1 MYDPFKSVSEIS
13 YQGVSASAFFFR
25 KFSTGTYSKYPIIFG
40 DENDRENQRELD
52 PNPDPK
58 EIVQRA
64 VDFYYSSIMLCSGDD
79 ILKVEP
85 VLKLSLNEVLGYL
98 SYRIDKANKA
108 RQKEQ
113 NSIS

>member
-1 MYDPFKSVSEIS
+1 
-13 YQGVSASAFFFR
+13 
-25 KFSTGTYSKYPIIFG
+25 
-40 DENDRENQRELD
+40 
-52 PNPDPK
+52 
-58 EIVQRA
+58 
-64 VDFYYSSIMLCSGDD
+64 MLCAGDD